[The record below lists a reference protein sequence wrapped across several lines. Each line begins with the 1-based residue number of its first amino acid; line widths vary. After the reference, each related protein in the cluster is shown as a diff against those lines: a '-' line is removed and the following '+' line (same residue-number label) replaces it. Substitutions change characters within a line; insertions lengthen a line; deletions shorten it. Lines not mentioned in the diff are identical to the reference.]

1 MPAAKDAKLLQIQ
14 EKIAEIQRA
23 LSGMQYLSSGTL
35 LKRTKVCGNPRCH
48 CATDPAARHGPY
60 YEWSHLKAGKLRHRT
75 LSPEQAG
82 LMRLAIANHRK
93 VKRLLRAWEVQTQRL
108 IDLNAPQYPYA
119 RRPPTEIT
127 PK

>member
-1 MPAAKDAKLLQIQ
+1 MPADDDTKLLKIQ

-23 LSGMQYLSSGTL
+23 LSAMQYLSSGTL

-48 CATDPAARHGPY
+48 CATDPALRHGPY

-93 VKRLLRAWEVQTQRL
+93 VKKLLRAWEVQTQRL
-108 IDLNAPQYPYA
+108 IDLNAP
-119 RRPPTEIT
+119 E
-127 PK
+127 

>member
-1 MPAAKDAKLLQIQ
+1 MPAAEDVKLLQIQ

-93 VKRLLRAWEVQTQRL
+93 VKKLLRAWEVQTQRL
-108 IDLNAPQYPYA
+108 IDLNAP
-119 RRPPTEIT
+119 E
-127 PK
+127 

>member
-1 MPAAKDAKLLQIQ
+1 MPVAEDIKLLQIQ
-14 EKIAEIQRA
+14 EKIAEIHRA
-23 LSGMQYLSSGTL
+23 LSQMQYLSSGTL

-82 LMRLAIANHRK
+82 LMRSAIANHRK
-93 VKRLLRAWEVQTQRL
+93 VKKLLRAWEAQTQRL
-108 IDLNAPQYPYA
+108 IDLNAP
-119 RRPPTEIT
+119 E
-127 PK
+127 

>member
-1 MPAAKDAKLLQIQ
+1 MPAAEDLKLLQIQ

-75 LSPEQAG
+75 LSPEQAE

-93 VKRLLRAWEVQTQRL
+93 VKKLLRAWEVQTQRL
-108 IDLNAPQYPYA
+108 IDLNAP
-119 RRPPTEIT
+119 E
-127 PK
+127 

>member
-1 MPAAKDAKLLQIQ
+1 MPAAEDLKLLRIQ

-23 LSGMQYLSSGTL
+23 LSGIQYLSSGTL

-60 YEWSHLKAGKLRHRT
+60 YEWSQLKAGKLRHRT

-93 VKRLLRAWEVQTQRL
+93 VKKLLRAWEAQTQRL
-108 IDLNAPQYPYA
+108 IDLNAPQ
-119 RRPPTEIT
+119 
-127 PK
+127 